1 MKKVVLIPNP
11 NKDVGLSITSM
22 VVKKLSE
29 LNITVYL
36 DKAYEKQETHKVIYY
51 TDMPSDADLIIVVG
65 GDGSVIDASQFA
77 VRYSIPLLGVN
88 LGRVGYLTQL
98 NPDNLDLLRRLENK
112 EYKIESKMLLAVEKL
127 SNGKRTEC
135 TRLGVN
141 EVVVSHENYL
151 GISDIMLENEHGD
164 QVKYRSDGIIA
175 STPAGSTAYSLSAG
189 GPVVSHTLD
198 SITVTPICPHS
209 FFNRAI
215 VYGPDERIKITNVG
229 TSPLNISV
237 DGRYF
242 DSIAS
247 GETCLIYKS
256 SKAFKTLSFGD
267 SNVFTVLSN
276 KINHLND
283 II

>member
-1 MKKVVLIPNP
+1 MNKVILIPNP
-11 NKDVGLSITSM
+11 NKDAGLRITSM
-22 VVKKLSE
+22 VAAKLGE

-36 DKAYEKQETHKVIYY
+36 DRAFESFGVYNVLYY
-51 TDMPSDADLIIVVG
+51 SAMPLDADLIIVVG

-77 VRYSIPLLGVN
+77 VHYSIPLLGVN
-88 LGRVGYLTQL
+88 LGRVGYLTKL
-98 NPDNLDLLRRLENK
+98 SPDNLDLLDKLKSK
-112 EYKIESKMLLAVEKL
+112 EYQIESKMLLTVEKL
-127 SNGKRTEC
+127 TDGKQIKC
-135 TRLGVN
+135 SRLAVN

-164 QVKYRSDGIIA
+164 KVKYRSDGIIA
-175 STPAGSTAYSLSAG
+175 STPAGSTAYAFSAG

-215 VYGPDERIKITNVG
+215 VYGPNERIRITNVG
-229 TSPLNISV
+229 DLPLNISV

-242 DSIAS
+242 DSIIPS
-247 GETCLIYKS
+247 DSCLIYKS
-256 SKAFKTLSFGD
+256 EMSFKMLTFGD
-267 SNVFTVLSN
+267 GNVFTALSN